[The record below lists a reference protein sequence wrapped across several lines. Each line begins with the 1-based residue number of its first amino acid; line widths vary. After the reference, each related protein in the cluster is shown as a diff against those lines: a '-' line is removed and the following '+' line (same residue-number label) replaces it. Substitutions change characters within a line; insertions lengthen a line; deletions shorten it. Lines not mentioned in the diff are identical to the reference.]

1 MPEMKADTAIE
12 AAARYWQEFRKCIG
26 ELEGAPHPGAN
37 VLSFH
42 RDQMVFARERLLK
55 LGLDVADLRNP
66 KPVPLL
72 VSHHPKGQANA
83 LSSALYRRGICRV
96 VDMDFRKF
104 LTGGNPG

>member
-12 AAARYWQEFRKCIG
+12 AAARYWREFRKAIG
-26 ELEGAPHPGAN
+26 ELEGEPHPGAN
-37 VLSFH
+37 ALSFH

-72 VSHHPKGQANA
+72 VS
-83 LSSALYRRGICRV
+83 
-96 VDMDFRKF
+96 
-104 LTGGNPG
+104 